1 METQP
6 LAAPAHQTAGLPAAD
21 AAVVASIQ
29 RGRREDFA
37 ILVRRYMPNVR
48 RLLSCRHGLRG
59 QDLDEAAHQTFV
71 EAYLSLPRL
80 RDPER
85 FAGFLFAIVRRTPAP
100 KRPFVRQGA
109 DPVAPEA
116 EDDAWRDALTRA
128 IARLPE
134 SMQELLALKY
144 SKDLTAEQISARLG
158 LATGTVTKSLS
169 RAYEQLRNDAD
180 LKAYFTGD

>member
-1 METQP
+1 METRP
-6 LAAPAHQTAGLPAAD
+6 LAAPALQAARLPAAD

-37 ILVRRYMPNVR
+37 ILIRRYMPNVR

-59 QDLDEAAHQTFV
+59 QDLDETAHQAFV

-80 RDPER
+80 REPER

-100 KRPFVRQGA
+100 KHSFARQGS
-109 DPVAPEA
+109 DPAAPDA
-116 EDDAWRDALTRA
+116 RDDAWREALPRA

-134 SMQELLALKY
+134 AMQELLALKY
-144 SKDLTAEQISARLG
+144 TENLTADQIGERLG
-158 LATGTVTKSLS
+158 LATGTVTKNLS

-180 LKAYFTGD
+180 LKTSITGD